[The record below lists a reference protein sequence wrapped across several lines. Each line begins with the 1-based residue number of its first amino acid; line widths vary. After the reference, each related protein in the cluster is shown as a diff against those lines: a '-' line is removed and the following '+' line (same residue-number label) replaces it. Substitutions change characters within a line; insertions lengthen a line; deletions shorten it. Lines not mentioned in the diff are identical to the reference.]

1 MDSYSWIA
9 LVVLSAV
16 TSLFLFVLFLVW
28 RSLGARGAQMDAL
41 SARLEQIER
50 NVRDESRLSSRELR
64 DEVGEQLSR
73 SSESVRRMLEQVHRG
88 LGEMQSLATGVGD
101 LKKVLASVRARG
113 AWGEIQLGAI
123 LEQILAPEQYATN
136 VAPRRGG
143 ERVEFALKLPGAD
156 SGEPV
161 WLPIDSKFPLDA
173 YARLVEAQDRG
184 TPEAAE
190 AASKQLEQAIR
201 ASAKM
206 IRDKYVEPPFT
217 TDFALLFLPVES
229 LYAEILR
236 RPGLVEALQND
247 FRVVLAGPST
257 LAALLNALQ
266 MGFRTL
272 AIQKRTAEVWKVLGE
287 AKSEFGKYST
297 ILERIQKK
305 VEELN
310 QIVEEG
316 HTRTRVIN
324 RKLRDVEEFGGDF
337 RLRPPGID

>member
-28 RSLGARGAQMDAL
+28 RSLGARGAQMEAL
-41 SARLEQIER
+41 SSRLEQIER
-50 NVRDESRLSSRELR
+50 SVRDESRVTSRELR

-73 SSESVRRMLEQVHRG
+73 SGESVRRMLEQVHRG

-101 LKKVLASVRARG
+101 LKKVLANVRARG
-113 AWGEIQLGAI
+113 AWGEVQLGAI
-123 LEQILAPEQYATN
+123 LEQMLAPEQYATN
-136 VAPRRGG
+136 VATRRGG

-156 SGEPV
+156 TGDPV
-161 WLPIDSKFPLDA
+161 WLPIDAKFPLDA

-190 AASKQLEQAIR
+190 AASKQLEQAVR

-236 RPGLVEALQND
+236 RPGLVESLQSD

-257 LAALLNALQ
+257 LAALVNALQ

-272 AIQKRTAEVWKVLGE
+272 AIQKRSAEVWKVLGE
-287 AKSEFGKYST
+287 AKSEFAKYAT
-297 ILERIQKK
+297 VLERMQKK
-305 VEELN
+305 IEELN
-310 QIVEEG
+310 QILEEG

-324 RKLRDVEEFGGDF
+324 RKLRDVEEFGAEF
-337 RLRPPGID
+337 RLRPPGVD